1 MTVAEELHPHWAEID
16 LEALERNYLN
26 IERRLKPGTKIIASV
41 KADAYGHGVVEVS
54 RRLET
59 RGVFALATGDVE
71 EAIALRA
78 AGIKGTI
85 QMFAGPLPDGLA
97 PLLKHDLIP
106 TIYDRAGAQALSDA
120 APLHASGAR
129 APCYIKVDC
138 GLGRDRK
145 STRLNSS
152 HSQQSRM
159 PSSA

>member
-71 EAIALRA
+71 ERLAITAPAIAA
-78 AGIKGTI
+78 AD
-85 QMFAGPLPDGLA
+85 GPNSRRTFSEKSSSP
-97 PLLKHDLIP
+97 
-106 TIYDRAGAQALSDA
+106 
-120 APLHASGAR
+120 AR
-129 APCYIKVDC
+129 V
-138 GLGRDRK
+138 
-145 STRLNSS
+145 
-152 HSQQSRM
+152 
-159 PSSA
+159 